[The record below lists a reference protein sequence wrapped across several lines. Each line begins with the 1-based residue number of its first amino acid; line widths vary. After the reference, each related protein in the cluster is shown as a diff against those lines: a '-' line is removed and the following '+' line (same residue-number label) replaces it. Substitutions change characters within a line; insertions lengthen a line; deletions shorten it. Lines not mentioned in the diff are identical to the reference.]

1 MTPPPSQQPLNP
13 KQQEHRNLFFILS
26 EARATSISQNI
37 AEKYLVPF
45 ALVFHASAPAIAI
58 VTTLPHLA
66 GSLMQL
72 FSVRVLHRFSSRK
85 QLIAFLLFFQAV
97 LWLPLFLIPLL
108 FPRVGVVALIIS
120 FSMFYM
126 VGGLFAPAWSHW
138 VSVIV
143 PEHARGRF
151 YGKKNQ
157 IAGLYGFLAATIGG
171 LLLYVFADINI
182 WLAYGVL
189 FFGAFIA
196 KLFAAFF
203 VFHMAE
209 DETTKRIQSF
219 EGITFKHFLRHIN
232 ETMFGKYVL
241 YMCCMNFAVTIATPF
256 FTPYMLHS
264 VAEGG
269 LGFNY
274 LQFTII
280 NAIAACA
287 GFSIFRHWGRIT
299 DRFGNKRTLVLTGL
313 LVPFVPLLWLF
324 STEYT
329 YLIAVEIFSAIIW
342 AGFNLASA
350 NYVFDLIGSTNRLI
364 YAAYYNSLTNITVFV
379 GGLVGGGLYV
389 LADRISINSIVFV
402 FSISFLLRFAIA
414 LFFLT
419 KLRELR
425 EVEGYHFIYE
435 LSLRPVQGF
444 VHGTVQYVRDSFH
457 HFKQKH
463 MLDLIKLER
472 SFVGEEEEINKKIN
486 KKESKTTR
494 PTRSVKK

>member
-1 MTPPPSQQPLNP
+1 MHGVIGMPLNP
-13 KQQEHRNLFFILS
+13 AILDKQQEHKNFFLVLS
-26 EARATSISQNI
+26 EARAASISQNI

-45 ALVFHASAPAIAI
+45 ALLFHASAPAIATL
-58 VTTLPHLA
+58 TTLPHLA

-85 QLIAFLLFFQAV
+85 KLIVFLLFFQAI
-97 LWLPLFLIPLL
+97 LWLPLFLIPFL
-108 FPRVGVVALIIS
+108 FPRFGVVALIIS

-138 VSVIV
+138 VSVII

-157 IAGLYGFLAATIGG
+157 VAGMYGFLAATIGG
-171 LLLYVFADINI
+171 LLLSVFAGVHI
-182 WLAYGVL
+182 WLAYGLL
-189 FFGAFIA
+189 FLCAFIA
-196 KLFAAFF
+196 KLFATFF

-209 DETTKRIQSF
+209 DETTKKIQDF
-219 EGITFKHFLRHIN
+219 TGITLRHFLQHIT
-232 ETMFGKYVL
+232 ETRFGKYVL
-241 YMCCMNFAVTIATPF
+241 YMCCMNFAVTIAAPF

-264 VAEGG
+264 IAEGG

-280 NAIAACA
+280 NAVAAVA
-287 GFSIFRHWGRIT
+287 GFSVFRHWGKIT
-299 DRFGNKRTLVLTGL
+299 DRFGNKRALVLTGL
-313 LVPFVPLLWLF
+313 LVPFAPLLWLF

-350 NYVFDLIGSTNRLI
+350 NYVFDLIGGTNRLI
-364 YAAYYNSLTNITVFV
+364 YAAYYNSLTNLTVFV

-389 LADRISINSIVFV
+389 LADHISVNNIVFV
-402 FSISFLLRFAIA
+402 FSISFLLRFAVA

-457 HFKQKH
+457 HFKQRH
-463 MLDLIKLER
+463 MLDIVKLER
-472 SFVGEEEEINKKIN
+472 SFTGEEEEESDKKKARKI
-486 KKESKTTR
+486 K
-494 PTRSVKK
+494 